1 MSMSQDPQ
9 TPLPHTPPITSSLER
24 ELRAGLSQHL
34 AEMILEV
41 QQVALRAGAGSVATH
56 LQRAYLESRAMAP
69 GASPNA
75 DSTKRV

>member
-1 MSMSQDPQ
+1 MSISHETSP
-9 TPLPHTPPITSSLER
+9 PGLPAAQASFES

-56 LQRAYLESRAMAP
+56 LQRAYLESRAMATGGP
-69 GASPNA
+69 EG
-75 DSTKRV
+75 DRRT